1 MSSRRYPTGGLSI
14 HMTIYL
20 QRQSWFIYQSIF
32 LCYSYEAT
40 PKHFNSEFRPKVNSW
55 AALQQQKA
63 FTSVTYNGVCTMLL
77 CSRCNVTMVYCYTIS
92 WSLIYLHATRCSG
105 YRWVSGWQHIS
116 YDLAFVG
123 IIILCYF

>member
-1 MSSRRYPTGGLSI
+1 
-14 HMTIYL
+14 MTIYL
-20 QRQSWFIYQSIF
+20 QRQSWFIYPSIF

-40 PKHFNSEFRPKVNSW
+40 HTHFNSEFRPEVNSR

-63 FTSVTYNGVCTMLL
+63 FTSMTYYNGVCTRTCCVHDIL
-77 CSRCNVTMVYCYTIS
+77 TMVDCDTIS
-92 WSLIYLHATRCSG
+92 WSLIYLHATHCSG

-116 YDLAFVG
+116 YNDLAFFE